1 MPTAVVRLPQ
11 RQRRVALADA
21 LKPGRQVAGRRV
33 SEGELEGLLSGG
45 RAVGR
50 ARVGCPPQLDDDVLV
65 AVLAGLRA
73 L

>member
-11 RQRRVALADA
+11 RQRRVALVTLIDPCRRAA
-21 LKPGRQVAGRRV
+21 NSRV
-33 SEGELEGLLSGG
+33 SEGALERLLAGG

-50 ARVGCPPQLDDDVLV
+50 ARVVCPPQLDD
-65 AVLAGLRA
+65 AVLAALVAGLRA